1 MPTEGQLCACN
12 TQGED
17 RFSRRIWS
25 TRQSCIEPTID
36 IHLPQR
42 KRKSRENG
50 CLLTKKRDGWVGA
63 ETQRNRACLDAGRQ
77 KELSRALQK
86 SVVLSQSGD
95 ETQEGSQGVAVWPRV
110 LDGAIQPNEHRISET
125 GQKQFWEELLQPHVQ
140 FRIWENNG
148 ECAEASSQHNC
159 LRRWKRKDLQTH
171 SESPFR
177 RLHTIFLVSFRM
189 HKECVKL
196 DKSFY
201 AGMVILD
208 ISKILMYDF

>member
-1 MPTEGQLCACN
+1 MPTEEQLCACN

-25 TRQSCIEPTID
+25 TRQSCIEPTMD

-125 GQKQFWEELLQPHVQ
+125 ERRTFTTSCTIPYLGKQWRMCRSKFTTQLS
-140 FRIWENNG
+140 
-148 ECAEASSQHNC
+148 AEMKA
-159 LRRWKRKDLQTH
+159 KRFAN
-171 SESPFR
+171 S
-177 RLHTIFLVSFRM
+177 
-189 HKECVKL
+189 
-196 DKSFY
+196 
-201 AGMVILD
+201 
-208 ISKILMYDF
+208 